1 MAGSAQGFM
10 AGWEGTHGTG
20 ALLPL
25 FSEATGSGGSGYHVP
40 VLRDEVLAHMDAGAG
55 KIIVDGTLGGGG
67 HSETFLEVGA
77 EVIGIDRDPEA
88 LEHAGVRLSGFG
100 ARFRALQGNFGEADT
115 LLAGAGIGQV
125 DGWLMDLGVS
135 SRQLDVA
142 ERGFSFMRDGPL
154 DMRMGPSSP
163 HRAADI
169 VNTWDEDDLVR
180 IFRDYGEEKAAR
192 KLARAIIQRR
202 GDCPFQTT
210 RELAACIE
218 AVSPKGGRIHPA
230 TRVFQAI
237 RMAANDELGALER
250 ALEIAPQLL
259 RPGGRLLVISF
270 HSLED
275 RIVKRWMQRTTAA
288 WLDRPEWPAPRPN
301 PEHWFRAV
309 TRKPVMA
316 GAAETSR
323 NPRSRSAKLRVAERL
338 ANPIIR

>member
-1 MAGSAQGFM
+1 VAGL
-10 AGWEGTHGTG
+10 ERTHGTG
-20 ALLPL
+20 ALRL
-25 FSEATGSGGSGYHVP
+25 FSESSASFSGGYHIP
-40 VLRDEVLAHMDAGAG
+40 VLRDEVLAQMAADAG
-55 KIIVDGTLGGGG
+55 KVIVDGTLGGGG
-67 HSETFLEVGA
+67 HSATFLEAGA
-77 EVIGIDRDPEA
+77 QVIGIDRDPEA
-88 LEHAGVRLSGFG
+88 LEHAGRRLSGFG
-100 ARFRALQGNFGEADT
+100 EKFRALQGNFGEADT
-115 LLAGAGIGQV
+115 LLAGAGIGEV

-135 SRQLDVA
+135 SRQLDAA

-169 VNTWDEDDLVR
+169 VNTWEEDDLVR

-230 TRVFQAI
+230 TRVFQAV

-250 ALEIAPQLL
+250 ALEIAPKLL

-288 WLDRPEWPAPRPN
+288 WLDRREWPEPRPN

-309 TRKPVMA
+309 TRKPII
-316 GAAETSR
+316 AAATETSR

-338 ANPIIR
+338 ANPTVL

>member
-1 MAGSAQGFM
+1 
-10 AGWEGTHGTG
+10 
-20 ALLPL
+20 
-25 FSEATGSGGSGYHVP
+25 
-40 VLRDEVLAHMDAGAG
+40 VLRDEVLAQMAADAG
-55 KIIVDGTLGGGG
+55 KVIVDGTLGGGG
-67 HSETFLEVGA
+67 HSATFLEAGA
-77 EVIGIDRDPEA
+77 QVIGIDRDPEA
-88 LEHAGVRLSGFG
+88 LEHAGRRLSGFG
-100 ARFRALQGNFGEADT
+100 EKFRALQGNFGEADT
-115 LLAGAGIGQV
+115 LLAGAGIGEV

-135 SRQLDVA
+135 SRQLDAA

-169 VNTWDEDDLVR
+169 VNTWEEDDLVR

-230 TRVFQAI
+230 TRVFQAV

-250 ALEIAPQLL
+250 ALEIAPKLL

-288 WLDRPEWPAPRPN
+288 WLDRREWPEPRPN

-309 TRKPVMA
+309 TRKPII
-316 GAAETSR
+316 AAATETSR

-338 ANPIIR
+338 ANPTVL